1 MNATKEVFFCLAQV
15 LLLNIKLYTT
25 DKLLKPYALIPKENH
40 GMEAFEGFQDKEEE
54 LFNQLNEAILKAIVS
69 SPDVEKVLQHFKS
82 KDLINEMAVV
92 NLILNLEE
100 LSGLMFPEGTDKL
113 THPLYIP
120 ALDQSTIENRPQKIK
135 NQLVGNTQKEIP
147 RKPNNHYLVDGKLLN
162 RNEILFEKHFQGRF
176 NEKQWL
182 KRAKIKTIEKL

>member
-25 DKLLKPYALIPKENH
+25 DKLLKPYTLITKENH
-40 GMEAFEGFQDKEEE
+40 GMEAFEGFQDKEFD
-54 LFNQLNEAILKAIVS
+54 LLNEAILKAIVS
-69 SPDVEKVLQHFKS
+69 SPDVENVLQYFKS

-92 NLILNLEE
+92 NLILSLEE
-100 LSGLMFPEGTDKL
+100 LSGLMFPEGTDK
-113 THPLYIP
+113 
-120 ALDQSTIENRPQKIK
+120 STQPTDSPSEKRPQKIK
-135 NQLVGNTQKEIP
+135 NPLVGNTQKESP
-147 RKPNNHYLVDGKLLN
+147 RKTNNHYLVDGNLLN

>member
-40 GMEAFEGFQDKEEE
+40 GMEAFEGFQDKEFD
-54 LFNQLNEAILKAIVS
+54 LLNEAILKAIVS
-69 SPDVEKVLQHFKS
+69 SPDVENVLQYFKS

-92 NLILNLEE
+92 NLILSLEE
-100 LSGLMFPEGTDKL
+100 LSGLMFPEETDK
-113 THPLYIP
+113 
-120 ALDQSTIENRPQKIK
+120 STQAIDSPTENRLQKIK
-135 NQLVGNTQKEIP
+135 NPLVGNTQKEIP

-182 KRAKIKTIEKL
+182 KRAKIKI

>member
-25 DKLLKPYALIPKENH
+25 DKLLKPYALTPKENR
-40 GMEAFEGFQDKEEE
+40 GMEAFEGFQDKEFD
-54 LFNQLNEAILKAIVS
+54 LLNEAILKAIVS
-69 SPDVEKVLQHFKS
+69 SPDVENVLQYFKS

-92 NLILNLEE
+92 NLILSLEE
-100 LSGLMFPEGTDKL
+100 LSGLMFPEGTDK
-113 THPLYIP
+113 
-120 ALDQSTIENRPQKIK
+120 STQAIDSPSENRLQKIK
-135 NQLVGNTQKEIP
+135 NPLVGNTQKEIP

>member
-1 MNATKEVFFCLAQV
+1 VFLVWHKSCSI
-15 LLLNIKLYTT
+15 NIDPYSTVKKINSSLKLT
-25 DKLLKPYALIPKENH
+25 PKENR
-40 GMEAFEGFQDKEEE
+40 GMEAFEGFQDKEFD
-54 LFNQLNEAILKAIVS
+54 LLNEAILKAIVS
-69 SPDVEKVLQHFKS
+69 SPDVENVLQYFKS

-92 NLILNLEE
+92 NLILSLEE
-100 LSGLMFPEGTDKL
+100 LSGLMFPEGTDK
-113 THPLYIP
+113 
-120 ALDQSTIENRPQKIK
+120 STQAIDSPSENRLQKIK
-135 NQLVGNTQKEIP
+135 NPLVGNTQKEIP

>member
-40 GMEAFEGFQDKEEE
+40 GMEAFEGFQDKEFD
-54 LFNQLNEAILKAIVS
+54 LLNEAILKAIVS
-69 SPDVEKVLQHFKS
+69 SPDVENVLQYFKS

-92 NLILNLEE
+92 NLILSLEE
-100 LSGLMFPEGTDKL
+100 LSGLMFPEGTDK
-113 THPLYIP
+113 
-120 ALDQSTIENRPQKIK
+120 STQAIDSPSENRLQKIK
-135 NQLVGNTQKEIP
+135 NPLVGNTQKGIP
-147 RKPNNHYLVDGKLLN
+147 LKPNNHYLVDGKLLN